1 MEHGGMERVVENMI
15 QRLHL
20 TLCSR
25 ENMPGKK
32 PQEIIKEAG
41 GLEKYY
47 DKYDEVF
54 DKDRGQAFYFLE
66 TTV

>member
-1 MEHGGMERVVENMI
+1 
-15 QRLHL
+15 
-20 TLCSR
+20 
-25 ENMPGKK
+25 MPGKK

-54 DKDRGQAFYFLE
+54 DKDRGQAFYSLE
-66 TTV
+66 TTVVNLRCILSEFLM

>member
-1 MEHGGMERVVENMI
+1 
-15 QRLHL
+15 
-20 TLCSR
+20 
-25 ENMPGKK
+25 MPGKK

-54 DKDRGQAFYFLE
+54 DKDRGQAFYLLE
-66 TTV
+66 TTVKSRNQPYIQNF